1 MTSVQEQFESDQPLE
16 PLDPFNPFEPLN
28 PIRRRPVPKR
38 PFKAPEGALK
48 WIREPLMDVFE
59 EEKAIKIYAEVQSE
73 DEDDIQINVTA
84 GKAEVYRSLISEAEG
99 FGEVWKIVK
108 DTVKDSLGKHRVGM
122 MLFLD
127 DLPLHLGAYHP
138 LGTNNIVLNRTL
150 VQIVEA
156 ATKSKQHVN
165 GFVYSL
171 LVHEY
176 LHALGHVP
184 EAEVRSLVYKISREC
199 FGENH
204 IVTSLAEKS
213 PWALLKGIPLRG
225 IEAPRRAMEIVKDFE
240 KPNQGYIV

>member
-1 MTSVQEQFESDQPLE
+1 MI
-16 PLDPFNPFEPLN
+16 N
-28 PIRRRPVPKR
+28 RK
-38 PFKAPEGALK
+38 PEATKEFL
-48 WIREPLMDVFE
+48 RVE
-59 EEKAIKIYAEVQSE
+59 A
-73 DEDDIQINVTA
+73 
-84 GKAEVYRSLISEAEG
+84 YRSRIDKAQG
-99 FGEVWKIVK
+99 FSEVWEIVK
-108 DTVKDSLGKHRVGM
+108 DTVKDSLGEHRVGM

-150 VQIVEA
+150 VQIVEV
-156 ATKSKQHVN
+156 ATKSKRLVN

-171 LVHEY
+171 LAHEY

-199 FGENH
+199 FGEDH

-213 PWALLKGIPLRG
+213 PWALLRDIPLRG
-225 IEAPRRAMEIVKDFE
+225 MEASRRAMEIVKDFE